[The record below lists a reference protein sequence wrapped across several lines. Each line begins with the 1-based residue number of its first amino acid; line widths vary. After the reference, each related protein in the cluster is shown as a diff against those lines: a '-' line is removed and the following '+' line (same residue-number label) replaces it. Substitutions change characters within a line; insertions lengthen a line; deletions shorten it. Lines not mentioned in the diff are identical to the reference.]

1 MKKVVLAVLMVSLA
15 LSVIP
20 VFAETSTDVPEI
32 YVNNVPVVFLNKD
45 DSVIAPTIIDGEVY
59 VPLTSLLDTLQMSY
73 VKDENS
79 IRISTSGT
87 ISESTLP
94 VSSGIKLDD
103 FQAMVKEDTT
113 YDECEFTQI
122 ESEEGNAYGYP
133 IDEDYGITIFMDEQ
147 EMITRVV
154 FKMTFGYEDNVPYL
168 NSMNDYEFFN
178 AMSNL
183 YTFPIKHYSVLT
195 FINNSA
201 SLLMYITGNTDDNPY
216 SKVLD
221 SNGEIVTENNW
232 EYTLITN
239 EEEQTAKFEFNYVGE

>member
-15 LSVIP
+15 LSAIP

-32 YVNNVPVVFLNKD
+32 YVDNVPVVFLDKD
-45 DSVIAPTIIDGEVY
+45 NSVIDPTIIDGEVY
-59 VPLTSLLDTLQMSY
+59 VPLTSLLDMLQMSY

-79 IRISTSGT
+79 IRISASGIIT
-87 ISESTLP
+87 ESILP

-133 IDEDYGITIFMDEQ
+133 IDEDYGITIYMDEQ

-154 FKMTFGYEDNVPYL
+154 YKTTFDNEDNVPYL
-168 NSMNDYEFFN
+168 DSMNDYEFFN
-178 AMSNL
+178 AMANMSN
-183 YTFPIKHYSVLT
+183 FPLKHFPVLT

-216 SKVLD
+216 SKVFN

-232 EYTLITN
+232 EYTLTTN
-239 EEEQTAKFEFNYVGE
+239 KEEQTAKFEFNYIGE

>member
-15 LSVIP
+15 LSAIP

-32 YVNNVPVVFLNKD
+32 YVDNVPVVFLDKE
-45 DSVIAPTIIDGEVY
+45 DSVIDPTIIDGEVY
-59 VPLTSLLDTLQMSY
+59 VPLTSLLDMLQMSY

-79 IRISTSGT
+79 IRISASGIIT
-87 ISESTLP
+87 ESILP

-113 YDECEFTQI
+113 FDECEFTQI

-133 IDEDYGITIFMDEQ
+133 IDKDYGITIYMDEQ

-154 FKMTFGYEDNVPYL
+154 YKTTFDNEDNVPYL
-168 NSMNDYEFFN
+168 DSMNDYEFFN
-178 AMSNL
+178 AMANMSN
-183 YTFPIKHYSVLT
+183 FPLKHFPVLT

-216 SKVLD
+216 SKVFN

-232 EYTLITN
+232 EYTLTTN
-239 EEEQTAKFEFNYVGE
+239 KEEQTAKFEFNYIGE

>member
-1 MKKVVLAVLMVSLA
+1 MKKVVLAVLMVSLVLTA
-15 LSVIP
+15 IP

-32 YVNNVPVVFLNKD
+32 YVNNVPVVFLDKD
-45 DSVIAPTIIDGEVY
+45 DSVIDPTIIDGEVY
-59 VPLTSLLDTLQMSY
+59 VPLTSLLDMLQMSY

-79 IRISTSGT
+79 IRISVSGIIT
-87 ISESTLP
+87 ESILP

-113 YDECEFTQI
+113 FDECEFMQI

-133 IDEDYGITIFMDEQ
+133 IDEDYGITIYMDEQ

-154 FKMTFGYEDNVPYL
+154 YKTTFDNEDNVPYL
-168 NSMNDYEFFN
+168 DSMNDYEFFN
-178 AMSNL
+178 AMANMSN
-183 YTFPIKHYSVLT
+183 FPLKHFPVLT

-216 SKVLD
+216 SKVFN

-232 EYTLITN
+232 EYTLTTN
-239 EEEQTAKFEFNYVGE
+239 KEEQTAKFEFNYIGE

>member
-15 LSVIP
+15 LSAIP

-32 YVNNVPVVFLNKD
+32 YVDNVPVVFLDKE
-45 DSVIAPTIIDGEVY
+45 DSVIDPTIIDGEVY

-79 IRISTSGT
+79 IRISASGT
-87 ISESTLP
+87 ITESTLP

-113 YDECEFTQI
+113 FDECEFTQI
-122 ESEEGNAYGYP
+122 ESEEGNAYSYP
-133 IDEDYGITIFMDEQ
+133 VDEDYGITIYMDEQ

-154 FKMTFGYEDNVPYL
+154 YKRTFDYEDNVPYL

-183 YTFPIKHYSVLT
+183 YTFPLKHYSVLY

-216 SKVLD
+216 SKVFD

>member
-1 MKKVVLAVLMVSLA
+1 MKKIVLAVLMVSLA
-15 LSVIP
+15 LSAIP

-32 YVNNVPVVFLNKD
+32 YVNNVPVVFLDKD
-45 DSVIAPTIIDGEVY
+45 DSVIDPTIIDGEVY
-59 VPLTSLLDTLQMSY
+59 VPLTSLLDMLQMSY

-79 IRISTSGT
+79 IRISASAIIT
-87 ISESTLP
+87 ESILP

-113 YDECEFTQI
+113 FDECEFTQI

-133 IDEDYGITIFMDEQ
+133 IDEDYGITIYMDEQ

-154 FKMTFGYEDNVPYL
+154 YKTTFDNEDNVPYL
-168 NSMNDYEFFN
+168 DSMNDYEFFN
-178 AMSNL
+178 AMANMSN
-183 YTFPIKHYSVLT
+183 FPLKHFPVLT

-216 SKVLD
+216 SKVFN

-232 EYTLITN
+232 EYTLTTN
-239 EEEQTAKFEFNYVGE
+239 KEEQTAKFEFNYIGE